1 MYDEDVCLVD
11 SVTTLTLFQ
20 DKKYL
25 LNLKL
30 AKDIVNII
38 LDNANLIENC
48 RRTNVILPGGTNIM
62 SKMYCI
68 IIDPK
73 EICLI

>member
-1 MYDEDVCLVD
+1 
-11 SVTTLTLFQ
+11 
-20 DKKYL
+20 